1 MRRAAAV
8 LLCAL
13 ASTAALAQSK
23 TPERQAAPAAK
34 ASSITLP
41 CDPLN
46 LLPGC
51 VSAAGVTSDVSNSG
65 DLWAKIVNAS
75 IADLTYAQALAKAAN
90 TVGSGL
96 RAGCYGAILTAN
108 QQANGGN
115 VLAADG
121 KTPLA
126 KPNPAVITTLEQ
138 GAEVLD
144 ELQPTAPVMV
154 ACAPAANAAKQD
166 VLTFVSTVLAGVA
179 VKAATAGVLP

>member
-1 MRRAAAV
+1 VRRAAIV
-8 LLCAL
+8 LLCVL
-13 ASTAALAQSK
+13 AASPALAQSK
-23 TPERQAAPAAK
+23 TPERQAATAPK
-34 ASSITLP
+34 ASSLTLP

-75 IADLTYAQALAKAAN
+75 IADLTYALALAKAAN
-90 TVGSGL
+90 TVGSNL
-96 RAGCYGAILTAN
+96 RAVCYSAVLTAN
-108 QQANGGN
+108 QQANGNN
-115 VLAADG
+115 VLGAD

-166 VLTFVSTVLAGVA
+166 VLTFVGTVLAGVT

>member
-1 MRRAAAV
+1 MRRAAVV

-13 ASTAALAQSK
+13 ATTPALAQSK
-23 TPERQAAPAAK
+23 TPERQTVPAAK
-34 ASSITLP
+34 ASGITLP

-65 DLWAKIVNAS
+65 DLWAKIVNSS

-90 TVGSGL
+90 TVGSSL
-96 RAGCYGAILTAN
+96 RAACYGAILTAN
-108 QQANGGN
+108 QQANGNN

>member
-1 MRRAAAV
+1 VKRPTV
-8 LLCAL
+8 LLLCAL
-13 ASTAALAQSK
+13 VSTPALAQSK
-23 TPERQAAPAAK
+23 TPERQTAPAPK
-34 ASSITLP
+34 ASAITLP

-90 TVGSGL
+90 TVGSSL
-96 RAGCYGAILTAN
+96 RAVCYGAILTAN
-108 QQANGGN
+108 QQANGSN

-121 KTPLA
+121 KTPLT

-144 ELQPTAPVMV
+144 ELQSTAPVMV

>member
-1 MRRAAAV
+1 VKRTAAV

-13 ASTAALAQSK
+13 ASTPALAQSK
-23 TPERQAAPAAK
+23 TPERQTAPAAK
-34 ASSITLP
+34 ASVVTLP

-46 LLPGC
+46 LPPGC
-51 VSAAGVTSDVSNSG
+51 VSAAGVTSDASNSG

-90 TVGSGL
+90 TVGSNL
-96 RAGCYGAILTAN
+96 RAVCYGAILTAN
-108 QQANGGN
+108 QQANGNN
-115 VLAADG
+115 VLAAD

>member
-1 MRRAAAV
+1 MRRAAIV
-8 LLCAL
+8 LLGVL
-13 ASTAALAQSK
+13 AASPALAQSK
-23 TPERQAAPAAK
+23 TPERQAATAPK
-34 ASSITLP
+34 ASSLSLP

-75 IADLTYAQALAKAAN
+75 IADLTYALALAKAAN
-90 TVGSGL
+90 TVGSNL
-96 RAGCYGAILTAN
+96 RAACYSAVLTAN
-108 QQANGGN
+108 QQANGNN
-115 VLAADG
+115 VLGAD

-166 VLTFVSTVLAGVA
+166 VLTFVGTVLAGVT

>member
-75 IADLTYAQALAKAAN
+75 IADLTYSTGTKPTPFRRSSRATTTSRSMARRSRGFLTSCAGP
-90 TVGSGL
+90 VL
-96 RAGCYGAILTAN
+96 RAADLGMRPAIKLPRELGDAW
-108 QQANGGN
+108 AFLWRCLSNGN
-115 VLAADG
+115 
-121 KTPLA
+121 
-126 KPNPAVITTLEQ
+126 
-138 GAEVLD
+138 
-144 ELQPTAPVMV
+144 
-154 ACAPAANAAKQD
+154 
-166 VLTFVSTVLAGVA
+166 
-179 VKAATAGVLP
+179 